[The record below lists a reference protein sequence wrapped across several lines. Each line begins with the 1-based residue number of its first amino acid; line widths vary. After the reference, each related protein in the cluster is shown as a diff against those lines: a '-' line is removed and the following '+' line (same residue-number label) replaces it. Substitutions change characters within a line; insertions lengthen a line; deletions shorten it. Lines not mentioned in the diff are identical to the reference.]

1 MKQKCIGLV
10 VLLLFAGVVLH
21 AAPPK
26 VILVFPL
33 ENLSGNPSLGWMS
46 EGLAE
51 LIGTRLSSS
60 SRCVLERS
68 ERNDA
73 YEELGLTAPTPL
85 TLASE
90 YKVAR
95 LLGATVVV
103 VGHFTVAGDQLS
115 TQVQWLDV
123 PKLALSHPVTV
134 AGKLT
139 DLDALETRL
148 AWELLQA
155 QSGEAAPATE
165 EEFRNRFPPVRLGAF
180 ESYIRGILST
190 DLKTRINFLR
200 EADRLDPRDHRAAL
214 ALGQYYFDQE
224 AYADSARWLQLVN
237 SGDRDYAE
245 SLFLLGVDEFSLG
258 HSASAGAAFNKI
270 SLMLPLGEV
279 FNNVGVVEFR
289 AGHYDKALD
298 DFQHAFQSD
307 PTDSDYAFNMSLALW
322 QLKKYQEASSYL
334 QKALAQDGD
343 DLEAHVLMA
352 QVAGELGETDIRQ
365 NELDWISEH
374 NTDSS
379 DDPPGDHQTARP
391 APDPSPRIEKEY
403 DAKSFHLLPLENAR
417 AAQAGREKLA
427 AAEVP
432 AAGQAHLKQGL
443 GLLAAGIL
451 FEAERELAQ
460 SVVLLPQ
467 SGEAHQALGEAYE
480 REGKHTLAAAQF
492 ETSLKQKD
500 SFAGHLWLA
509 KTYVSLEHLEPA
521 LKQVESAQQLDPA
534 NTEAK
539 ELAGRIQTQL
549 SGHKDKP

>member
-1 MKQKCIGLV
+1 
-10 VLLLFAGVVLH
+10 
-21 AAPPK
+21 
-26 VILVFPL
+26 

-60 SRCVLERS
+60 SRGVLERS

-73 YEELGLTAPTPL
+73 YEQLGLTAPTPL

-95 LLGATVVV
+95 LLGATVAV
-103 VGHFTVAGDQLS
+103 VGHFTVAGDQLT

-148 AWELLQA
+148 AWELLRA
-155 QSGEAAPATE
+155 QSDEAAPATE
-165 EEFRNRFPPVRLGAF
+165 EEFSNRFPPVRLGAF

-200 EADRLDPRDHRAAL
+200 EADRLDPHDHKAAV

-224 AYADSARWLQLVN
+224 AYAESARWLQLVN

-245 SLFLLGVDEFSLG
+245 SLFLLGVDEYSLG
-258 HSASAGAAFNKI
+258 HSAPAAAAFNKL
-270 SLMLPLGEV
+270 SVMLPRGEI

-289 AGHYDKALD
+289 AGHYDKALK
-298 DFQHAFQSD
+298 DFERAVQRDQ
-307 PTDSDYAFNMSLALW
+307 TDSDYAFNMSLALW
-322 QLKKYQEASSYL
+322 QLKKYQAASTYL
-334 QKALAQDGD
+334 QKALAQDED

-352 QVAGELGETDIRQ
+352 QVAGELGETATRQ
-365 NELDWISEH
+365 NELDWVSGH

-417 AAQAGREKLA
+417 VAQAGREKLA
-427 AAEVP
+427 APEVP

-443 GLLAAGIL
+443 DLLAAGSL
-451 FEAERELAQ
+451 LEAERELVQA
-460 SVVLLPQ
+460 VVLLPH
-467 SGEAHQALGEAYE
+467 SNEAHEALGEAYE
-480 REGKHTLAAAQF
+480 REGKHTLAAAEF
-492 ETSLKQKD
+492 GASLKEKD

-509 KTYVSLEHLEPA
+509 RTYASLEQLEA
-521 LKQVESAQQLDPA
+521 ASNQAQAAQKLDPA
-534 NTEAK
+534 NAEAK
-539 ELAGRIQTQL
+539 ELAERIQTQL